1 MKINPAP
8 STLVNHSVPTITS
21 RVDPEGARRIM
32 EMLINLYSDQRLAVA
47 REYVSNAVDAT
58 RAAGSTDAV
67 VVTTPTR
74 NEPNLIVTD
83 RGIGMSFAELEA
95 AFLAFAAST
104 KRNSN
109 DMVGGLGVGA
119 KSAWTLTEAF
129 LIDTV
134 KDGKQTTVRAARN
147 LEHQV
152 LLSDAPS
159 QEPNGTTV
167 IIPVQVDNGP
177 YGSNTESAWKT
188 VIQEVA
194 RAHDPGAVKVDGRVV
209 ESIAAGPR
217 IGPVLCCKPRNS
229 WSDRFLIRSGG
240 TLFDAGNDIANV
252 IQRTTQLSACVVEL
266 PIGSFDHTPSRE
278 SVIATER
285 TKQAVNTAL
294 SQFKRDFDAL
304 KQRIS
309 LLAGSDIAA
318 AIKLR
323 ADSLGTV
330 GNAQLLPI
338 PYKLTAPAGS
348 AWLHSSRNSSR
359 ASWTRSE
366 SDTDFEFDPLSMS
379 TELSR
384 TIVVSEVPRG
394 KVLSQFARFLRDNHS
409 SVNRI
414 VTVPENQT
422 ALTLTVRIKSNNQAT
437 SQTMSISGKTSG
449 IAAHYTFD
457 NWQKSLASCR
467 SSRGPIRGYEVAISR
482 GNGTYYTDNL
492 SAADIVALGLPVIY
506 KEDSE
511 YVSYHYKATAEPS
524 VTVYLGNRKVA
535 PLLRAI
541 PTAMTP
547 EEWRKQRADALTSN
561 LSPAE
566 VLAVVYNSSRC
577 SDYRAAF
584 NVAARAALTT
594 SLVGLAGITN
604 GYSQHA
610 KHPKHA
616 LLTQVASLV
625 DQAKRTTVK
634 LDDSLTYTMPAEFEA
649 IEKLHNKLVKAY
661 PLLRHVKKDERH
673 YVDYVIHT
681 PPIGGA

>member
-1 MKINPAP
+1 MKINPTP

-32 EMLINLYSDQRLAVA
+32 EMLVNLYSDQRLAVA

-58 RAAGSTDAV
+58 RAAGSTDPV

-74 NEPNLIVTD
+74 SEPNLIVTD
-83 RGIGMSFAELEA
+83 RGVGMSFAEVEA

-109 DMVGGLGVGA
+109 DMIGGLGVGA
-119 KSAWTLTEAF
+119 KSAWTLAEAF

-152 LLSDAPS
+152 LLSDEPS

-167 IIPVQVDNGP
+167 IIPVQVDNSP
-177 YGSNTESAWKT
+177 YGSNTENAWN
-188 VIQEVA
+188 VVVQEVA

-209 ESIAAGPR
+209 ASIAAGPR

-229 WSDRFLIRSGG
+229 WSERWLIRSGG
-240 TLFDAGNDIANV
+240 TLFEAGSDISNV
-252 IQRTTQLSACVVEL
+252 IQRATQLSACVVEL

-294 SQFKRDFDAL
+294 GQFKRDYDAL
-304 KQRIS
+304 RQRIS
-309 LLAGSDIAA
+309 LLARTDIAA

-323 ADSLGTV
+323 TESLGTV
-330 GNAQLLPI
+330 GNYQLLPI

-348 AWLHSSRNSSR
+348 AWLHSSKNSSR

-366 SDTDFEFDPLSMS
+366 SDTDFEFDPLNMS

-409 SVNRI
+409 SVNRV
-414 VTVPENQT
+414 VTIPQYQT
-422 ALTLTVRIKSNNQAT
+422 ALTLTVRDKGNNQAT
-437 SQTMSISGKTSG
+437 SQTMSLSGKTSG
-449 IAAHYTFD
+449 IEAHYTFD
-457 NWQKSLASCR
+457 NWQRSLAAGR
-467 SSRGPIRGYEVAISR
+467 SSRGPIRGYEVAIGR
-482 GNGTYYTDNL
+482 ADGTYYSDSL
-492 SAADIVALGLPVIY
+492 SAVDIAALGLPVIY
-506 KEDSE
+506 KENDE
-511 YVSYHYKATAEPS
+511 YISYHHKATAEPS
-524 VTVYLGNRKVA
+524 VTVYLGNRKVG
-535 PLLRAI
+535 PLKNAI

-547 EEWRKQRADALTSN
+547 QEWREHRVATLTSN

-566 VLAVVYNSSRC
+566 LLAVVYNSSRC
-577 SDYRAAF
+577 SDWRAAF
-584 NVAARAALTT
+584 DVAARAALTT

-610 KHPKHA
+610 KHPKHD
-616 LLTQVASLV
+616 LLTQIATLV

-634 LDDSLTYTMPAEFEA
+634 MEDSLTYSMEAQYEA
-649 IEKLHNKLVKAY
+649 IEKLHTKLTKAY
-661 PLLRHVKKDERH
+661 PLLRSVKKDERH

-681 PPIGGA
+681 PPIGG